1 MDLALIHR
9 HMNWD
14 QRNFYLG
21 VFFLC
26 TLFVGGLKA
35 NEDFEIGE
43 DLQVTLSS
51 SEPNIVSLSNID
63 IDHRGRVWA
72 CDVVNYR
79 PNRGKRAA
87 GDRIM
92 IMEDLDGDGK
102 MDSHKVF
109 YQGTEVDA
117 AMGLCVLSDRVIV
130 SVTPKVWVFYDDDG
144 DDRADRKELL
154 FSGDGVEQHDH
165 SYHSLVFGPDGNM
178 YWNFGNTGK
187 NLRGADGKILKDIHG
202 RLVEDK
208 GKPFWGGMVFRCQ
221 LDGSRLEVLG
231 HNFRNN
237 YEVSVDSFGS
247 LWQSDNDD
255 DGNRATRINFVMEGG
270 NYGYLDELTGEGWRK
285 QRPGMHEDVSLRHWH
300 LNDPGVVPNVVQT
313 GAGAPTGITVYEGRL
328 LPRAYWDQVIH
339 CESGV
344 NVVRA
349 YPIKD
354 AGAGYTGQS
363 LAVMKSRKDRSFRP
377 VDVAVAPDGS
387 LFVSD
392 WYDPVVGGF
401 QQRDIVKG
409 RLYRIAPKGS
419 RYLPG
424 KPTYDSPAV
433 AVSALKSPNYCVR
446 YKAWQV
452 LHGMGVKAE
461 EALLNLYDSQ
471 NPRYRARALWLLGKI
486 AGRGEHYVRL
496 ASEDANS
503 EIRVTAVR
511 LAAQVGVRLPALID
525 RLAGDSSAKVRRE
538 CAVCLRLVK
547 GPAKAK
553 LWRELAIAHQAG
565 DRWSLEALG
574 IGAAGDWDACL
585 NAWLEEVGDGWNHP
599 AGREIVWRSRA
610 AKSAELIV
618 QIIKDPATKEEAR
631 PGYFRALDFQPA
643 ARKKAALESILS
655 ETK

>member
-1 MDLALIHR
+1 MPSLQQIS
-9 HMNWD
+9 NSS
-14 QRNFYLG
+14 
-21 VFFLC
+21 VFLLSVFL
-26 TLFVGGLKA
+26 VASINA
-35 NEDFEIGE
+35 NEDFEVGE
-43 DLQVTLSS
+43 GLQVTLSS
-51 SEPNIVSLSNID
+51 SEPDIVSLSNID

-79 PNRGKRAA
+79 PNRGKRAE
-87 GDRIM
+87 GDRIL

-144 DDRADRKELL
+144 DDRADRRELL

-187 NLRGADGKILKDIHG
+187 NLRGADGNVLKDIHG

-285 QRPGMHEDVSLRHWH
+285 ERPGMHEDVSLRHWH

-328 LPRAYWDQVIH
+328 LPRVYWDQVVH

-349 YPIKD
+349 YPTKES
-354 AGAGYTGQS
+354 GAGYAGQS
-363 LAVMKSRKDRSFRP
+363 LALMKSRKDQSFRP

-392 WYDPVVGGF
+392 WYDSVVGGF

-409 RLYRIAPKGS
+409 RLYRIAPKGA
-419 RYLPG
+419 RYVPEKLA
-424 KPTYDSPAV
+424 YDSPAA
-433 AVSALKSPNYCVR
+433 AVSALKNPNYCVR

-452 LHGMGVKAE
+452 LHGMGVTAE
-461 EALLNLYDSQ
+461 KALLDLYQSENQ
-471 NPRYRARALWLLGKI
+471 RHRARALWLLGRM
-486 AGRGEHYVRL
+486 AGREEHYVRL
-496 ASEDANS
+496 AAGDANPD
-503 EIRVTAVR
+503 IRVTALR
-511 LAAQVGVRLPALID
+511 LAVQVGASLPTLID
-525 RLAGDSSAKVRRE
+525 RLAEDSSAKVRRE

-547 GPAKAK
+547 GPVKAQ
-553 LWRELAIAHQAG
+553 LWRKLAVTHEAG
-565 DRWSLEALG
+565 DRWSLEARG
-574 IGAAGDWDACL
+574 IAAADDWAACL
-585 NAWLEEVGDGWNHP
+585 DARVKEVGNEWNNADGL
-599 AGREIVWRSRA
+599 EIVWRSRA
-610 AKSAELIV
+610 TRSAELIAK
-618 QIIKDPATKEEAR
+618 ILMDPGTEEGDR
-631 PGYFRALDFQPA
+631 PRYFRALDFQPA
-643 ARKKAALESILS
+643 AQKEAALESILFG
-655 ETK
+655 TD

>member
-1 MDLALIHR
+1 MTSRVMSRLQQIS
-9 HMNWD
+9 
-14 QRNFYLG
+14 YLS
-21 VFFLC
+21 VFL
-26 TLFVGGLKA
+26 LSAVLVGSINA
-35 NEDFEIGE
+35 NEDFEAGE
-43 DLQVTLSS
+43 GLQVTLSS
-51 SEPNIVSLSNID
+51 SEPDIVSLSNID

-87 GDRIM
+87 GDRIL
-92 IMEDLDGDGK
+92 IMEDLDGDGR

-144 DDRADRKELL
+144 DDRADRRELL

-165 SYHSLVFGPDGNM
+165 SYHSLVFGPDGNL

-187 NLRGADGKILKDIHG
+187 NLRGVDGNVLKDIHG

-221 LDGSRLEVLG
+221 LDGSKLEVLG

-285 QRPGMHEDVSLRHWH
+285 NRPGMHEDVSLRHWH

-349 YPIKD
+349 YPMKES
-354 AGAGYTGQS
+354 GAGYAGQS
-363 LAVMKSRKDRSFRP
+363 LAMMKSRKDRSFRP

-392 WYDPVVGGF
+392 WYDSVVGGF

-409 RLYRIAPKGS
+409 RLYRIAPEGA
-419 RYLPG
+419 RYVPG
-424 KPTYDSPAV
+424 KLAYDSPAA
-433 AVSALKSPNYCVR
+433 AVSALKNPNYCVR

-461 EALLNLYDSQ
+461 KALLDLYQSQ
-471 NPRYRARALWLLGKI
+471 NQRHRARALWLLGKI
-486 AGRGEHYVRL
+486 NGRGEHYVRL
-496 ASEDANS
+496 AAGDANPD
-503 EIRVTAVR
+503 IRVTALR
-511 LAAQVGVRLPALID
+511 LGVQVGVSLPTLID
-525 RLAGDSSAKVRRE
+525 RMAGDSSAKVRRE

-547 GPAKAK
+547 GPVKAQ
-553 LWRELAIAHQAG
+553 LWRKLAVTHEAG
-565 DRWSLEALG
+565 DRWLLEALG
-574 IGAAGDWDACL
+574 IAAADDWDACL
-585 NAWLEEVGDGWNHP
+585 EAWLEEVGKEWDNA

-610 AKSAELIV
+610 SRSAEFIAKIL
-618 QIIKDPATKEEAR
+618 KDPGTAEGDR

-643 ARKKAALESILS
+643 ARKQAALESILS
-655 ETK
+655 GAD

>member
-1 MDLALIHR
+1 MHCLRRIFHLSI
-9 HMNWD
+9 
-14 QRNFYLG
+14 
-21 VFFLC
+21 FLSFAS
-26 TLFVGGLKA
+26 LVVSLNA
-35 NEDFEIGE
+35 NEDFQAGE
-43 DLQVTLSS
+43 GLQVTLSS
-51 SEPNIVSLSNID
+51 SEPDIVSLSNID

-87 GDRIM
+87 GDRIL
-92 IMEDLDGDGK
+92 IMEDVDGDGK

-144 DDRADRKELL
+144 DDCADRKELL

-165 SYHSLVFGPDGNM
+165 SYHSLVFGPDGNL

-221 LDGSRLEVLG
+221 LDGSRIEVLG

-285 QRPGMHEDVSLRHWH
+285 KRPGMHENVSLRHWH

-349 YPIKD
+349 YPVKD
-354 AGAGYTGQS
+354 SGAGYAGQS
-363 LAVMKSRKDRSFRP
+363 LEMMKSRKDRSFRP

-392 WYDPVVGGF
+392 WYDSVVGGF

-409 RLYRIAPKGS
+409 RLYRIAPKGA
-419 RYLPG
+419 RYVPG
-424 KPTYDSPAV
+424 KPSYDSAAA
-433 AVSALKSPNYCVR
+433 AVSSLKNPNYCVR

-461 EALLNLYDSQ
+461 KALLELYQSRNL
-471 NPRYRARALWLLGKI
+471 RHRARALWLLGKI
-486 AGRGEHYVRL
+486 AGRGEHYVQL
-496 ASEDANS
+496 AAGDTHPD
-503 EIRVTAVR
+503 IRVTALR
-511 LAAQVGVRLPALID
+511 LAVQSGVSLPAWID
-525 RLAGDSSAKVRRE
+525 RLAGDPSAKVRRE

-547 GPAKAK
+547 GPGKSQ
-553 LWRELAIAHQAG
+553 LWRKLAMAHEAG

-574 IGAAGDWDACL
+574 IAADGDWDACL
-585 NAWLEEVGDGWNHP
+585 SAWLENVGEAWNNA
-599 AGREIVWRSRA
+599 AGREIIWRSRA
-610 AKSAELIV
+610 IRSAELIAK
-618 QIIKDPATKEEAR
+618 ILKDPKTEEGDR

-643 ARKKAALESILS
+643 AQREAALEIILS
-655 ETK
+655 GAK

>member
-1 MDLALIHR
+1 MTSRVMSRLQQIS
-9 HMNWD
+9 
-14 QRNFYLG
+14 YLS
-21 VFFLC
+21 VFL
-26 TLFVGGLKA
+26 LSAVLVGSINA
-35 NEDFEIGE
+35 NEDFEAGE
-43 DLQVTLSS
+43 GLQVTLSS
-51 SEPNIVSLSNID
+51 SEPDIVSLSNID

-87 GDRIM
+87 GDRIL
-92 IMEDLDGDGK
+92 IMEDLDGDGR

-144 DDRADRKELL
+144 DDRADRRELL

-165 SYHSLVFGPDGNM
+165 SYHSLVFGPDGNL

-187 NLRGADGKILKDIHG
+187 NLRGVDGNVLKDIHG

-221 LDGSRLEVLG
+221 LDGSKLEVLG

-285 QRPGMHEDVSLRHWH
+285 NRPGMHEDVSLRHWH

-349 YPIKD
+349 YPMKES
-354 AGAGYTGQS
+354 GAGYAGQS
-363 LAVMKSRKDRSFRP
+363 LAMMKSRKDRSFRP

-392 WYDPVVGGF
+392 WYDSVVGGF

-409 RLYRIAPKGS
+409 RLYRIAPEGA
-419 RYLPG
+419 RYVPG
-424 KPTYDSPAV
+424 KLAYDSPAA
-433 AVSALKSPNYCVR
+433 AVSALKNPNYCVR

-461 EALLNLYDSQ
+461 KALLDLYQSQ
-471 NPRYRARALWLLGKI
+471 NQRHRARALWLLGKI
-486 AGRGEHYVRL
+486 NGRGEHYVRL
-496 ASEDANS
+496 AAGDANPD
-503 EIRVTAVR
+503 IRVTALR
-511 LAAQVGVRLPALID
+511 LGVQVGVSLPALID
-525 RLAGDSSAKVRRE
+525 RMAGDSSAKVRRE

-547 GPAKAK
+547 GPVKAQ
-553 LWRELAIAHQAG
+553 LWRKLAVTHEAG
-565 DRWSLEALG
+565 DRWLLEALG
-574 IGAAGDWDACL
+574 IAAADDWDACL
-585 NAWLEEVGDGWNHP
+585 EAWLEEVGKEWDNA

-610 AKSAELIV
+610 SRSAELIAK
-618 QIIKDPATKEEAR
+618 ILKDPGTAEGDR

-643 ARKKAALESILS
+643 ARKQAALESILS
-655 ETK
+655 GAD

>member
-1 MDLALIHR
+1 M
-9 HMNWD
+9 
-14 QRNFYLG
+14 
-21 VFFLC
+21 
-26 TLFVGGLKA
+26 
-35 NEDFEIGE
+35 
-43 DLQVTLSS
+43 
-51 SEPNIVSLSNID
+51 
-63 IDHRGRVWA
+63 
-72 CDVVNYR
+72 
-79 PNRGKRAA
+79 
-87 GDRIM
+87 
-92 IMEDLDGDGK
+92 
-102 MDSHKVF
+102 
-109 YQGTEVDA
+109 
-117 AMGLCVLSDRVIV
+117 
-130 SVTPKVWVFYDDDG
+130 
-144 DDRADRKELL
+144 
-154 FSGDGVEQHDH
+154 
-165 SYHSLVFGPDGNM
+165 
-178 YWNFGNTGK
+178 
-187 NLRGADGKILKDIHG
+187 
-202 RLVEDK
+202 EDK

-285 QRPGMHEDVSLRHWH
+285 KRPGMHEDVSLRHWH

-328 LPRAYWDQVIH
+328 LPRAYWDQIVH

-349 YPIKD
+349 YPMKES
-354 AGAGYTGQS
+354 GAGYAGQS
-363 LAVMKSRKDRSFRP
+363 LAMMKSRKDRSFRP

-392 WYDPVVGGF
+392 WYDSVVGGF
-401 QQRDIVKG
+401 QQRDIAKG
-409 RLYRIAPKGS
+409 RLYRIAPEGA
-419 RYLPG
+419 RYVPG
-424 KPTYDSPAV
+424 KQAYDSPA
-433 AVSALKSPNYCVR
+433 AAASALKNPNYCVR

-461 EALLNLYDSQ
+461 KALLDLYQSQ
-471 NPRYRARALWLLGKI
+471 NQRHRARALWLLGKI

-496 ASEDANS
+496 AAGDANAD
-503 EIRVTAVR
+503 IRVTALR
-511 LAAQVGVRLPALID
+511 LAVQVGVSLPELIE
-525 RLAGDSSAKVRRE
+525 RMAGDPSAKVRRE

-547 GPAKAK
+547 GPVKAQ
-553 LWRELAIAHQAG
+553 LWRKLAVAHEAG

-574 IGAAGDWDACL
+574 IAAAEDWDACL
-585 NAWLEEVGDGWNHP
+585 DAWLKEVGKDWDNA

-610 AKSAELIV
+610 RRSAELIAK
-618 QIIKDPATKEEAR
+618 IIKDPGTGEGER

-655 ETK
+655 GAD